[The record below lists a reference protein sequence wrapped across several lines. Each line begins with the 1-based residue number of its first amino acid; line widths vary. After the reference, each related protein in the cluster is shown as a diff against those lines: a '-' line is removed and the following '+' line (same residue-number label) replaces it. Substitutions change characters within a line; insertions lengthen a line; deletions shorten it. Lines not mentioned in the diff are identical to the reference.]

1 VDVQNRLEM
10 TVQFSRLFRLA
21 SMLAVSACALNA
33 SAQNWPS
40 KPIKLITS
48 AAPGGIVDIYAR
60 RHQPHLQG
68 ELGQP
73 ILVENK
79 PGASGA
85 IAGDAAA
92 KADPDGHTLFMG
104 SQNELGLIGQLGV
117 PVRYDPVKD
126 FSVVGL
132 TIAGYPILMV
142 NAQLGV
148 KNVPELVA
156 HMKAKNTSLDC
167 GGSGTATIGHFVC
180 AAFSVRTGTKVQ
192 YVPYKT
198 NVPAMTDAAA
208 GQVQLVSAFYSEVA
222 PFINSGKL
230 IPLGVFGANRL
241 PLLPNVPT
249 MEEQGLKDLELQS
262 YTVYAVPT
270 GTPVAVQRRL
280 NAAIVKAANHPDVMD
295 KVKAAGGVYFDMNL
309 EETQAWQKRIQSR
322 WNNIVQET
330 GIKLDK

>member
-1 VDVQNRLEM
+1 M
-10 TVQFSRLFRLA
+10 KFSGFCR
-21 SMLAVSACALNA
+21 ALGLCFVLSPA
-33 SAQNWPS
+33 LTAWAQTWPS
-40 KPIKLITS
+40 KPIKVITS

-60 RHQPHLQG
+60 RHQPHLQN

-73 ILVENK
+73 IVVDNK

-92 KADPDGHTLFMG
+92 KADADGHTLFMG

-132 TIAGYPILMV
+132 AIAGYPILMV

-148 KNVPELVA
+148 KTVPELVA
-156 HMKAKNTSLDC
+156 YMKAKNTPLDC
-167 GGSGTATIGHFVC
+167 GGSGTATVGHFVC
-180 AAFSVRTGTKVQ
+180 AAFGVRTGTKIQ

-198 NVPAMTDAAA
+198 NVPAMTDAAS
-208 GQVQLVSAFYSEVA
+208 GQVQLVSAFYSEVV
-222 PFINSGKL
+222 PFMSSGKL
-230 IPLGVFGANRL
+230 IPLGVFGATRL
-241 PLLPNVPT
+241 PLLPQVPT
-249 MEEQGLKDLELQS
+249 MAEQGLKDLELQS
-262 YTVYAVPT
+262 YTAYVVPT
-270 GTPVAVQRRL
+270 GTPVEVQRKL
-280 NAAIVKAANHPDVMD
+280 NAAILKAANHPDVMD
-295 KVKAAGGVYFDMNL
+295 KVKAAGGVYFDMGL
-309 EETQAWQKRIQSR
+309 EETQAWQKRIQTR

>member
-1 VDVQNRLEM
+1 MKSIAQLRVVIAGLLLIQ
-10 TVQFSRLFRLA
+10 TFGI
-21 SMLAVSACALNA
+21 
-33 SAQNWPS
+33 SAQTWPT

-60 RHQPHLQG
+60 RHQPHLQA

-73 ILVENK
+73 IVVDNK

-92 KADPDGHTLFMG
+92 KSEADGHTLFMG

-142 NAQLGV
+142 NSQLGV
-148 KNVPELVA
+148 KSVPELVA
-156 HMKAKNTSLDC
+156 YMKAKNAPLDC
-167 GGSGTATIGHFVC
+167 GGSGTATVGHFVC
-180 AAFSVRTGTKVQ
+180 AAFSVRTGTKLQ
-192 YVPYKT
+192 YVPYKS
-198 NVPAMTDAAA
+198 NVPAMTDAAS
-208 GQVQLVSAFYSEVA
+208 GQIQLVGAFYSEVA
-222 PFINSGKL
+222 PFISGGKL
-230 IPLGVFGANRL
+230 IPLGVFGATRL

-262 YTVYAVPT
+262 YTVYVVPT
-270 GTPVAVQRRL
+270 GTPVAAQRKL
-280 NAAIVKAANHPDVMD
+280 NAAILKAANHPDVMD
-295 KVKAAGGVYFDMNL
+295 KVKAAGGVYLDMNL
-309 EETQAWQKRIQSR
+309 EETQAWQKKIQSR

>member
-1 VDVQNRLEM
+1 MRTLKHM
-10 TVQFSRLFRLA
+10 PFYWILSLSLC
-21 SMLAVSACALNA
+21 SLSAG
-33 SAQNWPS
+33 AQTWPT

-60 RHQPHLQG
+60 RHQPHLQA

-73 ILVENK
+73 IMVENK

-92 KADPDGHTLFMG
+92 KSDADGHTLFMG

-142 NAQLGV
+142 NSQLGI
-148 KNVPELVA
+148 KTVPELVA
-156 HMKAKNTSLDC
+156 YMKAKNTPADC
-167 GGSGTATIGHFVC
+167 GGNGTATVGHFVC
-180 AAFSVRTGTKVQ
+180 AAFAVRTGTKMQ
-192 YVPYKT
+192 YVPYKS
-198 NVPAMTDAAA
+198 NVAAMTDAAS

-222 PFINSGKL
+222 PFIATGKL
-230 IPLGVFGANRL
+230 IPLGVFGATRL

-262 YTVYAVPT
+262 YTVYVVPT
-270 GTPVAVQRRL
+270 GTPVAAQRKL
-280 NAAIVKAANHPDVMD
+280 NAAILKAANHPDVMD
-295 KVKAAGGVYFDMNL
+295 KVKVAGGVYFDMNL

>member
-1 VDVQNRLEM
+1 M
-10 TVQFSRLFRLA
+10 QFSRLFRLA
-21 SMLAVSACALNA
+21 SVLAVSACALNV
-33 SAQNWPS
+33 SAQSWPS

-48 AAPGGIVDIYAR
+48 SAPGGIVDIYAR

-68 ELGQP
+68 DLGQP

-85 IAGDAAA
+85 IAGDTAA

-249 MEEQGLKDLELQS
+249 MAEQGLKDLELQS

-280 NAAIVKAANHPDVMD
+280 NTAIVKAANHPDVMD

-330 GIKLDK
+330 GIKLEK

>member
-1 VDVQNRLEM
+1 MRMLKP
-10 TVQFSRLFRLA
+10 FSFAWVFSLSLC
-21 SMLAVSACALNA
+21 SLTA
-33 SAQNWPS
+33 SAQTWPT

-60 RHQPHLQG
+60 RHQPHLQA

-73 ILVENK
+73 IMVENK

-92 KADPDGHTLFMG
+92 KSDADGHTLFMG

-142 NAQLGV
+142 NSQLGI
-148 KNVPELVA
+148 KTVPELVA
-156 HMKAKNTSLDC
+156 YMKAKNTPADC
-167 GGSGTATIGHFVC
+167 GGSGTATVGHFVC
-180 AAFSVRTGTKVQ
+180 AAFAVRTGNKMQ
-192 YVPYKT
+192 YVPYKS
-198 NVPAMTDAAA
+198 NVAAMTDAAS

-222 PFINSGKL
+222 PFIATGKL
-230 IPLGVFGANRL
+230 IPLGVFGATRL

-262 YTVYAVPT
+262 YTVYTVPT
-270 GTPVAVQRRL
+270 GTPLAAQRKL
-280 NAAIVKAANHPDVMD
+280 NAAILKAANHPDVMD
-295 KVKAAGGVYFDMNL
+295 KVKLAGGVYFDMNL

-322 WNNIVQET
+322 WNNIVKET
-330 GIKLDK
+330 GIKLEK

>member
-1 VDVQNRLEM
+1 MPKLKP
-10 TVQFSRLFRLA
+10 FSFAWVLSLSLCSLTA
-21 SMLAVSACALNA
+21 G
-33 SAQNWPS
+33 AQTWPT

-48 AAPGGIVDIYAR
+48 NAPGGIVDIYAR
-60 RHQPHLQG
+60 RHQPHLQA

-73 ILVENK
+73 IMVENK

-92 KADPDGHTLFMG
+92 KSDADGHTLFMG

-142 NAQLGV
+142 NSQLGI
-148 KNVPELVA
+148 KTVPELIA
-156 HMKAKNTSLDC
+156 YMKAKSTPADC
-167 GGSGTATIGHFVC
+167 GGSGTATVGHFVC
-180 AAFSVRTGTKVQ
+180 AAFAVRTGNKMQ
-192 YVPYKT
+192 YVPYKS
-198 NVPAMTDAAA
+198 NVAAMTDAAS

-222 PFINSGKL
+222 PFIASGKL

-270 GTPVAVQRRL
+270 GTLVAAQRRL
-280 NAAIVKAANHPDVMD
+280 NAAILKAANHPDVMD
-295 KVKAAGGVYFDMNL
+295 KVKVAGGVYFDMNL

>member
-1 VDVQNRLEM
+1 M
-10 TVQFSRLFRLA
+10 QFSRLFRLA

-33 SAQNWPS
+33 LAQNWPS

-126 FSVVGL
+126 FSAVGL

-180 AAFSVRTGTKVQ
+180 AAFAVRTGTKVQ

-198 NVPAMTDAAA
+198 NVPAMTDAAS

-230 IPLGVFGANRL
+230 IPLGVFGASRL

>member
-1 VDVQNRLEM
+1 MLKLKP
-10 TVQFSRLFRLA
+10 FSFSWVLSLSLCSLTA
-21 SMLAVSACALNA
+21 G
-33 SAQNWPS
+33 AQTWPT

-48 AAPGGIVDIYAR
+48 NAPGGIVDIYAR
-60 RHQPHLQG
+60 RHQPHLQA

-73 ILVENK
+73 IMVENK

-92 KADPDGHTLFMG
+92 KSDADGHTLFMG

-142 NAQLGV
+142 NSQLGI
-148 KNVPELVA
+148 KTVPELVA
-156 HMKAKNTSLDC
+156 YMKAKTKPIDC
-167 GGSGTATIGHFVC
+167 GGSGTATVGHFVC
-180 AAFSVRTGTKVQ
+180 AAFAVRTGTKMQ
-192 YVPYKT
+192 YVPYKS
-198 NVPAMTDAAA
+198 NVAAMTDAAS

-222 PFINSGKL
+222 PYIASGKL

-262 YTVYAVPT
+262 YTVYVVPT
-270 GTPVAVQRRL
+270 GTPVAAQRRL
-280 NAAIVKAANHPDVMD
+280 NAAILKAANHPDVMD
-295 KVKAAGGVYFDMNL
+295 KVKVAGGVYFDMNL

-330 GIKLDK
+330 GIKLEK

>member
-1 VDVQNRLEM
+1 M
-10 TVQFSRLFRLA
+10 KFSKLLPWIFA
-21 SMLAVSACALNA
+21 STMASGALNA
-33 SAQNWPS
+33 SAQNWPT

-48 AAPGGIVDIYAR
+48 AAPGGVVDIYAR
-60 RHQPHLQG
+60 RHQPHLQN
-68 ELGQP
+68 ELGQAVM
-73 ILVENK
+73 VENK

-104 SQNELGLIGQLGV
+104 SQNELGLIGQMGI
-117 PVRYDPVKD
+117 PVRYDPAKD
-126 FSVVGL
+126 FSAVGL
-132 TIAGYPILMV
+132 TIAGYPILLV
-142 NAQLGV
+142 NSQLGV
-148 KNVPELVA
+148 KNVAELLA
-156 HMKAKNTSLDC
+156 YIKSKNTPLDC
-167 GGSGTATIGHFVC
+167 AGNGTATIGHFVC
-180 AAFSVRTGTKVQ
+180 AAFTVRTGSKIQ
-192 YVPYKT
+192 YVPYKAS
-198 NVPAMTDAAA
+198 VPAMTDAAS

-222 PFINSGKL
+222 PFIASGKL
-230 IPLGVFGANRL
+230 IPVGIFGATRL

-270 GTPVAVQRRL
+270 GTPVAVQRKL

-330 GIKLDK
+330 GIKLEK

>member
-1 VDVQNRLEM
+1 MPKLKP
-10 TVQFSRLFRLA
+10 FSFAWVLSLSLCSLTA
-21 SMLAVSACALNA
+21 G
-33 SAQNWPS
+33 AQTWPT

-48 AAPGGIVDIYAR
+48 NAPGGIVDIYAR
-60 RHQPHLQG
+60 RHQPHLQA

-73 ILVENK
+73 IMVENK

-92 KADPDGHTLFMG
+92 KSDADGHTLFMG

-142 NAQLGV
+142 NSQLGI
-148 KNVPELVA
+148 KTVPELIA
-156 HMKAKNTSLDC
+156 YMKAKSTPADC
-167 GGSGTATIGHFVC
+167 GGSGTATVGHFVC
-180 AAFSVRTGTKVQ
+180 AAFAVRTGNKMQ
-192 YVPYKT
+192 YVPYKS
-198 NVPAMTDAAA
+198 NVAAMTDAAS

-222 PFINSGKL
+222 PFIATGKL
-230 IPLGVFGANRL
+230 VPLGVFGANRL

-262 YTVYAVPT
+262 YTVYVVPT
-270 GTPVAVQRRL
+270 GTPVAAQRRL
-280 NAAIVKAANHPDVMD
+280 NAAILKAANHPDVMD
-295 KVKAAGGVYFDMNL
+295 KVKVAGGVYFDMNL

>member
-1 VDVQNRLEM
+1 MKSIAQLRWVIAGLLLLQ
-10 TVQFSRLFRLA
+10 TSGI
-21 SMLAVSACALNA
+21 
-33 SAQNWPS
+33 SAQTWPT

-48 AAPGGIVDIYAR
+48 AAPGGIIDIYAR
-60 RHQPHLQG
+60 RHQPHLQA

-73 ILVENK
+73 IMVDNK

-92 KADPDGHTLFMG
+92 KSEADGHTLFMG

-132 TIAGYPILMV
+132 TVAGYPILMV
-142 NAQLGV
+142 NSQLGV
-148 KNVPELVA
+148 KSVPELVA
-156 HMKAKNTSLDC
+156 YMKAKNAPLDC
-167 GGSGTATIGHFVC
+167 GGSGTATTGHFVC
-180 AAFSVRTGTKVQ
+180 AAFAVRTGTKIQ
-192 YVPYKT
+192 YVPYKS
-198 NVPAMTDAAA
+198 NVAAMTDAAS

-222 PFINSGKL
+222 PFISNGKL

-262 YTVYAVPT
+262 YTVYVVPT
-270 GTPVAVQRRL
+270 GTPLAAQRKL
-280 NAAIVKAANHPDVMD
+280 NAAILKAANHPDVMD
-295 KVKAAGGVYFDMNL
+295 KVKAAGGVYFDMSL
-309 EETQAWQKRIQSR
+309 EETQAWQKKIQSR

>member
-1 VDVQNRLEM
+1 MRMLKH
-10 TVQFSRLFRLA
+10 FSF
-21 SMLAVSACALNA
+21 ALVFSLSLCSLTA
-33 SAQNWPS
+33 GAQTWPT

-48 AAPGGIVDIYAR
+48 SAPCGIVDIYAR
-60 RHQPHLQG
+60 RHQPHLQA

-73 ILVENK
+73 IMVENK

-92 KADPDGHTLFMG
+92 KSDADGHTLFMG

-117 PVRYDPVKD
+117 PVRYDPIKD

-142 NAQLGV
+142 NSQLGI
-148 KNVPELVA
+148 KTVPELVA
-156 HMKAKNTSLDC
+156 YMKAKNTPADC
-167 GGSGTATIGHFVC
+167 GGNGTATVGHFVC
-180 AAFSVRTGTKVQ
+180 AAFAVRTGTKMQ
-192 YVPYKT
+192 YVPYKS
-198 NVPAMTDAAA
+198 NVAAMTDAAS

-222 PFINSGKL
+222 PFIATGKL
-230 IPLGVFGANRL
+230 IPLGVFGATRL

-262 YTVYAVPT
+262 YTVYVVPT
-270 GTPVAVQRRL
+270 GTPVAAQRKL
-280 NAAIVKAANHPDVMD
+280 NAAILKAANHPDVMD
-295 KVKAAGGVYFDMNL
+295 KVKVAGGVYFDMNL

>member
-1 VDVQNRLEM
+1 MLKH
-10 TVQFSRLFRLA
+10 FSF
-21 SMLAVSACALNA
+21 ALVFSLSLCSLTA
-33 SAQNWPS
+33 GAQTWPT

-48 AAPGGIVDIYAR
+48 SAPGGIVDIYAR
-60 RHQPHLQG
+60 RHQAHLQA

-73 ILVENK
+73 IMVENK

-92 KADPDGHTLFMG
+92 KSDADGHTLFMG

-142 NAQLGV
+142 NSQLGI
-148 KNVPELVA
+148 KTVPELVA
-156 HMKAKNTSLDC
+156 YMKAKSTPADC
-167 GGSGTATIGHFVC
+167 GGNGTATVGHFVC
-180 AAFSVRTGTKVQ
+180 AAFAVRTGTKMQ
-192 YVPYKT
+192 YVPYKSS
-198 NVPAMTDAAA
+198 VAAMTDAAS

-222 PFINSGKL
+222 PFIATGKL
-230 IPLGVFGANRL
+230 IPLGVFGATRL

-270 GTPVAVQRRL
+270 GTPVAAQRKL
-280 NAAIVKAANHPDVMD
+280 NAAILKAANHPDVMD
-295 KVKAAGGVYFDMNL
+295 KVKVAGGVYFDMNL

>member
-1 VDVQNRLEM
+1 MKSIAQLRVVIAGLLLIQ
-10 TVQFSRLFRLA
+10 TFGI
-21 SMLAVSACALNA
+21 
-33 SAQNWPS
+33 SAQTWPT

-60 RHQPHLQG
+60 RHQPHLQA

-73 ILVENK
+73 IVVDNK

-92 KADPDGHTLFMG
+92 KSEADGHTLFMG

-142 NAQLGV
+142 NSQLGV
-148 KNVPELVA
+148 KSVPELVA
-156 HMKAKNTSLDC
+156 YMKAKNAPLDC
-167 GGSGTATIGHFVC
+167 GGSGTATVGHFVC
-180 AAFSVRTGTKVQ
+180 AAFSVRTGTKLQ
-192 YVPYKT
+192 YVPYKS
-198 NVPAMTDAAA
+198 NVPAMTDAAS
-208 GQVQLVSAFYSEVA
+208 GQIQLVGAFYSEVA
-222 PFINSGKL
+222 PFISGGKL
-230 IPLGVFGANRL
+230 IPLGVFGATRL

-262 YTVYAVPT
+262 YTVYVVPT
-270 GTPVAVQRRL
+270 GTPVAAQRKL
-280 NAAIVKAANHPDVMD
+280 NAAILKAANHPDVMD

-309 EETQAWQKRIQSR
+309 EETQAWQKKIQSR

>member
-1 VDVQNRLEM
+1 MNDSNGGVFMKSIAQLRVVIAGLLLIQ
-10 TVQFSRLFRLA
+10 TFGI
-21 SMLAVSACALNA
+21 
-33 SAQNWPS
+33 SAQTWPT

-60 RHQPHLQG
+60 RHQPHLQA

-73 ILVENK
+73 IVVDNK

-92 KADPDGHTLFMG
+92 KSEADGHTLFMG

-142 NAQLGV
+142 NSQLGV
-148 KNVPELVA
+148 KSVPELVA
-156 HMKAKNTSLDC
+156 YMKAKNAPLDC
-167 GGSGTATIGHFVC
+167 GGSGTATVGHFVC
-180 AAFSVRTGTKVQ
+180 AAFSVRTGTKLQ
-192 YVPYKT
+192 YVPYKS
-198 NVPAMTDAAA
+198 NVPAMTDAAS
-208 GQVQLVSAFYSEVA
+208 GQIQLVGAFYSEVA
-222 PFINSGKL
+222 PFISGGKL
-230 IPLGVFGANRL
+230 IPLGVFGATRL

-262 YTVYAVPT
+262 YTVYVVPT
-270 GTPVAVQRRL
+270 GTPVAAQRKL
-280 NAAIVKAANHPDVMD
+280 NAAILKAANHPDVMD
-295 KVKAAGGVYFDMNL
+295 KVKAAGGVYLDMNL
-309 EETQAWQKRIQSR
+309 EETQAWQKKIQSR

>member
-1 VDVQNRLEM
+1 MKSIAQLRVVIAGLLLIQ
-10 TVQFSRLFRLA
+10 TFGI
-21 SMLAVSACALNA
+21 
-33 SAQNWPS
+33 SAQTWPT

-60 RHQPHLQG
+60 RHQPHLQA

-73 ILVENK
+73 IVVDNK

-92 KADPDGHTLFMG
+92 KSEADGHTLFMG

-148 KNVPELVA
+148 KSVSELVA
-156 HMKAKNTSLDC
+156 YMKAKNAPLDC
-167 GGSGTATIGHFVC
+167 GGSGTATVGHFVC
-180 AAFSVRTGTKVQ
+180 AAFSVRTGTKLQ
-192 YVPYKT
+192 YVPYKS
-198 NVPAMTDAAA
+198 NVPAMTDAAS
-208 GQVQLVSAFYSEVA
+208 GQIQLVGAFYSEVA
-222 PFINSGKL
+222 PFISGGKL
-230 IPLGVFGANRL
+230 IPLGVFGATRL

-262 YTVYAVPT
+262 YTVYVVPT
-270 GTPVAVQRRL
+270 GTPVAAQRKL
-280 NAAIVKAANHPDVMD
+280 NAAILKAANHPDVMD
-295 KVKAAGGVYFDMNL
+295 KVKAAGGVYLDMNL
-309 EETQAWQKRIQSR
+309 EETQAWQKKIQSR

>member
-1 VDVQNRLEM
+1 M
-10 TVQFSRLFRLA
+10 QFSRFIPYFGLLVL
-21 SMLAVSACALNA
+21 STCALHV
-33 SAQNWPS
+33 SAQNWPT

-48 AAPGGIVDIYAR
+48 AAPGGVVDIYAR
-60 RHQPHLQG
+60 RHQPHLQS
-68 ELGQP
+68 ELGQS
-73 ILVENK
+73 IIVENK

-92 KADPDGHTLFMG
+92 KSDPDGHTLFMG

-126 FSVVGL
+126 FSAVGL

-148 KNVPELVA
+148 KNVAELVA
-156 HMKAKNTSLDC
+156 HMKAKNTILDC

-180 AAFSVRTGTKVQ
+180 AAFAVRTGTKIQ
-192 YVPYKT
+192 YVPYKA
-198 NVPAMTDAAA
+198 NVPAMTDAAS

-222 PFINSGKL
+222 PFISTGKL

-241 PLLPNVPT
+241 PLLPNVLT

-262 YTVYAVPT
+262 YTVYTVPT

>member
-1 VDVQNRLEM
+1 MLKP
-10 TVQFSRLFRLA
+10 FSFAWVLSLSLCSLTA
-21 SMLAVSACALNA
+21 G
-33 SAQNWPS
+33 AQTWPT

-48 AAPGGIVDIYAR
+48 NAPGGIVDIYAR
-60 RHQPHLQG
+60 RHQPHLQA

-73 ILVENK
+73 IMVENK

-92 KADPDGHTLFMG
+92 KSDADGHTLFMG

-142 NAQLGV
+142 NSQLGI
-148 KNVPELVA
+148 KTVPELIA
-156 HMKAKNTSLDC
+156 YMKAKSTPADC
-167 GGSGTATIGHFVC
+167 GGSGTATVGHFVC
-180 AAFSVRTGTKVQ
+180 AAFAVRTGNKMQ
-192 YVPYKT
+192 YVPYKS
-198 NVPAMTDAAA
+198 NVAAMTDAAS

-222 PFINSGKL
+222 PFIASGKL

-262 YTVYAVPT
+262 YTVYVVPT
-270 GTPVAVQRRL
+270 GTPVAAQRRL
-280 NAAIVKAANHPDVMD
+280 NAAILKAANHPDVMD
-295 KVKAAGGVYFDMNL
+295 KVKVAGGVYFDMNL

>member
-1 VDVQNRLEM
+1 MLKLKP
-10 TVQFSRLFRLA
+10 FSFSWVLSLSLCSLTA
-21 SMLAVSACALNA
+21 G
-33 SAQNWPS
+33 AQTWPT

-60 RHQPHLQG
+60 RHQPHLQA

-92 KADPDGHTLFMG
+92 KADADGHTLFMG

-142 NAQLGV
+142 NSQLGI
-148 KNVPELVA
+148 KTVPELVA
-156 HMKAKNTSLDC
+156 YMKAKTKPIDC
-167 GGSGTATIGHFVC
+167 GGSGTATVGHFVC
-180 AAFSVRTGTKVQ
+180 AAFAVRTGTKMQ
-192 YVPYKT
+192 YVPYKS
-198 NVPAMTDAAA
+198 NVPAMTDAAS

-222 PFINSGKL
+222 PFIASGKL
-230 IPLGVFGANRL
+230 IPLGVFGATRL

-262 YTVYAVPT
+262 YTVYAV
-270 GTPVAVQRRL
+270 
-280 NAAIVKAANHPDVMD
+280 
-295 KVKAAGGVYFDMNL
+295 
-309 EETQAWQKRIQSR
+309 
-322 WNNIVQET
+322 
-330 GIKLDK
+330 